1 MAIGNTKTADISH
14 NGVVT
19 CGVPK
24 RLAIKKGT
32 TRMPTKP
39 IKPATITKPA
49 HKAGRTAAALLLLGI
64 TQAAFHLRLA
74 QGNAAAVRPA
84 LWERLVVVAGFI
96 GLIGLVVLPFFTAKR
111 LGIAQAAISKPITG
125 PSTPVQ

>member
-1 MAIGNTKTADISH
+1 MVPAIMPNSATHSGPIFKSSSMAMAIGNTKTADISH

-49 HKAGRTAAALLLLGI
+49 HKP
-64 TQAAFHLRLA
+64 LRKPTSLPLA
-74 QGNAAAVRPA
+74 R
-84 LWERLVVVAGFI
+84 
-96 GLIGLVVLPFFTAKR
+96 
-111 LGIAQAAISKPITG
+111 
-125 PSTPVQ
+125 